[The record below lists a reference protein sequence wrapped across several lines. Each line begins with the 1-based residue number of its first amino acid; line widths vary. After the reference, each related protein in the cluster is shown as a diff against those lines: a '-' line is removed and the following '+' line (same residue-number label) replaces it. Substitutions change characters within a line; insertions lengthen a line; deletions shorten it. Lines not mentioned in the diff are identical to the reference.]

1 MADSLSNA
9 AVAAILNNI
18 QLLLEMKGE
27 NVYRIRAYQRAVET
41 LSSLPQEL
49 SDLRKSGAIAGLP
62 GIGAGLAETIEEA
75 LDGRPIAILEEL
87 HRDFPPGVLTLL
99 SINGVGPKLAARVY
113 QDLGIQSIDG
123 LAEAARDGRLSKLP
137 RVGDKT
143 ASNILHNIEAMRSRG
158 GRLPIAAAIP
168 IVAAVVDAL
177 NRSPHMRNL
186 TPAGSFRRFQET
198 VGDLDLIGTSDRP
211 EEVMALLVGLPIVR
225 EVVAHGPTKTSVI
238 VEPGIQLDL
247 RLVEDRDYGSLLQHF
262 TGNQQH
268 NIVLRS
274 YAEARGQKVR
284 EYGILDSKTGQDH
297 HFAREEEV
305 YAHLGLQYI
314 PPEIRGG
321 QDEVELAARG
331 KIPRLVELG
340 DIRGDLHCHTTESD
354 GHNTLEEMMAAARA
368 RGYAYMAIADH
379 SAGRGVANGLSVA
392 RLRAQIAEI
401 RALNRRLERDGVDF
415 RVLAASEVD
424 IRADGTLDY
433 PDEVLAELDL
443 VVASIHSAMS
453 QDAETTTRRLVRAIE
468 NPHVDIIGHLTA
480 RLVGQRE
487 PVQFDRAAV
496 FAAAARTRT
505 ALEVNAAPSRLDL
518 KDTDVRLARAADC
531 LLTIDTDAHA
541 TDNLDLMIYGV
552 QTARRGWAEASDV
565 LNTRP
570 LDELL
575 AWLDQ

>member
-27 NVYRIRAYQRAVET
+27 NVYRVRAYQRAVET
-41 LSSLPQEL
+41 VSSLPEEL
-49 SDLRKSGAIAGLP
+49 SELRKRGAIAGLP
-62 GIGAGLAETIEEA
+62 GIGGGLAETIEQA
-75 LDGRPIAILEEL
+75 LDGRPIPILEEL
-87 HRDFPPGVLTLL
+87 HRAFPPGVLTLFGV
-99 SINGVGPKLAARVY
+99 NGVGPKLAARVY
-113 QDLGIQSIDG
+113 QDLGVQSIDA
-123 LAEAARDGRLSKLP
+123 LAEAARDGRLAKLP
-137 RVGDKT
+137 RVGAKT
-143 ASNILHNIEAMRSRG
+143 AANILRNIEAMQSRS
-158 GRLPIAAAIP
+158 GRLPIGAAIP
-168 IVAAVVDAL
+168 IIAAVTGAL
-177 NRSPHMRNL
+177 KGSPHVRNL

-225 EVVAHGPTKTSVI
+225 DVIAHGPTKTSVI

-247 RLVEDRDYGSLLQHF
+247 RLVSDRDYGSLLQHF

-284 EYGILDSKTGQDH
+284 EYGILDTKTGEEH
-297 HFAREEEV
+297 HFAREEDV

-340 DIRGDLHCHTTESD
+340 DMRGDLHVHTDASD
-354 GHNTLEEMMAAARA
+354 GHNTLEEMVEAARA
-368 RGYAYMAIADH
+368 RGYAYVAIADH
-379 SAGRGVANGLSVA
+379 SAGRGVANGLSVE
-392 RLRAQIAEI
+392 RLRAQIAAI
-401 RALNRRLERDGVDF
+401 RALDARLDGF

-433 PDEVLAELDL
+433 PDDVLADLDV
-443 VVASIHSAMS
+443 VVASVHSAMS
-453 QDAETTTRRLVRAIE
+453 QDADTTTRRLIRAIE
-468 NPHVDIIGHLTA
+468 NPHVDVIGHLTT

-487 PVQFDRAAV
+487 PIQFDRAAV

-518 KDTDVRLARAADC
+518 KDTDVRLARAAGC

-541 TDNLDLMIYGV
+541 IDNLDLMVYGV
-552 QTARRGWAEASDV
+552 RTARRGWAEAADV

-575 AWLDQ
+575 AWLQRSS

>member
-9 AVAAILNNI
+9 AVATILNNI
-18 QLLLEMKGE
+18 ALLLEMKGE

-41 LSSLPQEL
+41 VSSLPQEL
-49 SDLRKSGAIAGLP
+49 SDLRERGALAGLP

-75 LDGRPIAILEEL
+75 LDGRPVAILEEL

-123 LAEAARDGRLSKLP
+123 LAEAARNGRLAKLP

-143 ASNILHNIEAMRSRG
+143 ASNILRNIEAMRSRG

-168 IVAAVVDAL
+168 IVAAIVDAL

-198 VGDLDLIGTSDRP
+198 VGDLDLIGTSDHP
-211 EEVMALLVGLPIVR
+211 EEVMELLVGLPMVR
-225 EVVAHGPTKTSVI
+225 ETLLHGPTKTSVI

-262 TGNQQH
+262 TGNRQH
-268 NIVLRS
+268 NIVLRG

-284 EYGILDSKTGQDH
+284 EYGILDTRTGEEH

-305 YAHLGLQYI
+305 YAYLGLQYI

-321 QDEVELAARG
+321 QDEVELAATG

-340 DIRGDLHCHTTESD
+340 DLRGDLHCHTTESD
-354 GHNTLEEMMAAARA
+354 GHNTLEEMAAAARV

-379 SAGRGVANGLSVA
+379 SAGRGVANGLSVE

-401 RALNRRLERDGVDF
+401 RALNSTLGEGF

-443 VVASIHSAMS
+443 VVASIHSAMA
-453 QDAETTTRRLVRAIE
+453 QDEETTTRRLIRAIE

-487 PVQFDRAAV
+487 PVRFDRTAV

-505 ALEVNAAPSRLDL
+505 ALEVNAAPARLDL
-518 KDTDVRLARAADC
+518 KDTDVRLARAAGC

-541 TDNLDLMIYGV
+541 TDNLDLMTYGV

-565 LNTRP
+565 MNTRP

-575 AWLDQ
+575 AWLAR

>member
-1 MADSLSNA
+1 MANSLSNA

-18 QLLLEMKGE
+18 ALLLEMKGE

-49 SDLRKSGAIAGLP
+49 SDLRKSSSIAGLP

-87 HRDFPPGVLTLL
+87 HRDFPPDVLALLGV
-99 SINGVGPKLAARVY
+99 NGVGPKLAARVY

-123 LAEAARDGRLSKLP
+123 LAEAARDGRLAKLSS
-137 RVGDKT
+137 VGDKT
-143 ASNILHNIEAMRSRG
+143 ASNIQRNNEAMRGRG
-158 GRLPIAAAIP
+158 SRLPIAAAIP

-177 NRSPHMRNL
+177 NRSPYMRNL

-198 VGDLDLIGTSDRP
+198 VGDLDLIGTSDQP
-211 EEVMALLVGLPIVR
+211 EEVMQLLMRLPVVR
-225 EVVAHGPTKTSVI
+225 ETLLHGPTKTSVI

-262 TGNQQH
+262 TGNRQH

-274 YAEARGQKVR
+274 YAEGRGQKVR
-284 EYGILDSKTGQDH
+284 EYGILDTRSGQEH
-297 HFAREEEV
+297 HFAREEDI
-305 YAHLGLQYI
+305 YAYLGLQYI

-321 QDEVELAARG
+321 QDEVELAAKG

-354 GHNTLEEMMAAARA
+354 GRNTLEEMAEAARA

-379 SAGRGVANGLSVA
+379 SAGRGVANGLSVE
-392 RLRAQIAEI
+392 RLRAQIAAI
-401 RALNRRLERDGVDF
+401 RVLNKRLDPF

-433 PDEVLAELDL
+433 PDDVLAELDI

-453 QDAETTTRRLVRAIE
+453 QDEETTTRRLIRAIE
-468 NPHVDIIGHLTA
+468 NPHVDVIGHLTA

-487 PVQFDRAAV
+487 PVQFNRAAV
-496 FAAAARTRT
+496 FAAAARMRT
-505 ALEVNAAPSRLDL
+505 ALEVNAHPTRLDL
-518 KDTDVRLARAADC
+518 KDTDVRLARAAGC
-531 LLTIDTDAHA
+531 RLTIDTDAHA
-541 TDNLDLMIYGV
+541 IDNLDLMTYGV

-565 LNTRP
+565 INAGP

-575 AWLDQ
+575 AWLDR